1 MILIRQN
8 WYTDQLTGVY
18 ISSKED
24 EGFKREPLLNLWQ
37 LIKVR
42 IFKREG
48 FFSNGNWKF
57 EDSKHIET

>member
-8 WYTDQLTGVY
+8 CYTDQLTGVY

-24 EGFKREPLLNLWQ
+24 EGVKREPLLNLWQ

-42 IFKREG
+42 IFKREV
-48 FFSNGNWKF
+48 FFSNCNWKL
-57 EDSKHIET
+57 EDSKHIKT